1 MRSTYIGIG
10 VFIAFMWGLATQPLA
25 LGCAVLLVLIPI
37 ALIIT
42 GVLYMISE
50 LIAYIALFAA
60 GSAVTALFLLNPNR
74 KQKEEQPKEE
84 EEITN
89 WRIF

>member
-1 MRSTYIGIG
+1 
-10 VFIAFMWGLATQPLA
+10 
-25 LGCAVLLVLIPI
+25 
-37 ALIIT
+37 
-42 GVLYMISE
+42 MISE

-84 EEITN
+84 EEIAN